1 MAKIKYTVTTT
12 IIDNVPAGGKPL
24 KLKDVKSA
32 IRVSLS
38 GVVGDAAPVQL
49 SLGKVK
55 IAPAE

>member
-12 IIDNVPAGGKPL
+12 IIDTVPAGGKPL
-24 KLKDVKSA
+24 KLKDIKSA
-32 IRVSLS
+32 AIV
-38 GVVGDAAPVQL
+38 AVQDQPEQLGRL

>member
-12 IIDNVPAGGKPL
+12 IIDTVPAGGKPL
-24 KLKDVKSA
+24 KLKDVKGA
-32 IRVSLS
+32 IRVSLV
-38 GVVGDAAPVQL
+38 GDGDAAPVQL